1 MTTNKTRFLGPRSYV
16 LTYMPG
22 HTQTGPLHPPCTT
35 WTYSARLHH
44 PFCKGWSGRW
54 NILQRC
60 QEEGFHLTPLQWALT
75 SAWLEIDTPT
85 PVFNRLLN
93 IHIPRPPWNDVSS
106 LFLYDHVHKPMSW
119 SVYNTSNGGT
129 DGTAYRPTILTSSQA
144 RYLSALVP
152 FVILARSRSPPFDV
166 TPQHPASDPM
176 DPHPRQPYIS
186 RSRGIPLPPF
196 SFFLFPF
203 PFSHT
208 SSPFASPDKTGKQG
222 NRAYMQV
229 LLPGRC
235 KSSAESYGLSPTPLP
250 FQNKPRT
257 MQQMPTVF
265 ASRRKGACF
274 FPLVCCAAGI

>member
-1 MTTNKTRFLGPRSYV
+1 ME
-16 LTYMPG
+16 
-22 HTQTGPLHPPCTT
+22 
-35 WTYSARLHH
+35 YSTEVSRRRISSH
-44 PFCKGWSGRW
+44 
-54 NILQRC
+54 
-60 QEEGFHLTPLQWALT
+60 PLQWALI

-106 LFLYDHVHKPMSW
+106 LFLYDHIHKPMSW

-144 RYLSALVP
+144 RHLSALVP
-152 FVILARSRSPPFDV
+152 FVILARSRSPPLRRHSPTSSLRPDGPPSTTAVHIPKPGHSF
-166 TPQHPASDPM
+166 TP
-176 DPHPRQPYIS
+176 
-186 RSRGIPLPPF
+186 
-196 SFFLFPF
+196 FFLFPF